1 MFNPASS
8 SGLYCHKSLSTGW
21 KILWFTTRTVHRP
34 KMLEDHE
41 FSDGDVLTVSVSGYV
56 CLPISMTQEWC
67 ASGMEEPPKSTR
79 SRKVSGM
86 MCEAGRP
93 KNRSPQQRKGGK
105 RALWLV
111 AVVLLLCGRSG
122 PGVCRCL
129 AVGPGLRVPL
139 FRCASFVVAWSF
151 LPALGSFGGTFWTG
165 ADPRTAHC
173 WVFR

>member
-1 MFNPASS
+1 
-8 SGLYCHKSLSTGW
+8 
-21 KILWFTTRTVHRP
+21 
-34 KMLEDHE
+34 
-41 FSDGDVLTVSVSGYV
+41 
-56 CLPISMTQEWC
+56 
-67 ASGMEEPPKSTR
+67 MEEPPKSTR

-105 RALWLV
+105 RALWLA

-173 WVFR
+173 WVFRYHCTPSFTEGTWYIISKFALEGRPAEHARVIRRLSSQ